1 VRTGRTAARLIGLA
15 AFLAVLKLT
24 GAVDFALPWGDPAF
38 QITGAT
44 VLLYFAWSLSGGG
57 CACGGGERPACP
69 LTGSAVDMGSYAVL
83 LVSAVDGMLLK
94 ITPFAGDPTWRWTG
108 PALFAAGAVMHFL
121 PRFARAAPVLRMAGM
136 PIGFSSIAGLG
147 VALIASLVRIT
158 SRPAGDCTNSRPDGG
173 DEGSPPAG

>member
-1 VRTGRTAARLIGLA
+1 MGRTAARLIGLA

-44 VLLYFAWSLSGGG
+44 VVLYFAWSLSGGG
-57 CACGGGERPACP
+57 CACGAGGRPACP

-83 LVSAVDGMLLK
+83 LVSAVDGMLLR
-94 ITPFAGDPTWRWTG
+94 ITPFPGDPTWRWTG
-108 PALFAAGAVMHFL
+108 PVLFAAGAVMHHL
-121 PRFARAAPVLRMAGM
+121 PRFARAAPLLRMAGL

-147 VALIASLVRIT
+147 VAVLASLVRMS
-158 SRPAGDCTNSRPDGG
+158 SRPAGDCVDSQPCSG
-173 DEGSPPAG
+173 DEGPPPEG